1 MPKPKSNVSA
11 SATKTP
17 LKYTA
22 YTSPPPRVY
31 TQTELIMGA
40 LDPGLCAMLNGTG
53 GAWGDEVSD
62 EEEIDPTW
70 IEGARA
76 CQAER
81 RAAEATV
88 ACNARAADLAKVST
102 PEWLANLQAPARKAF
117 AKVLDVVGGQIWSC
131 VHAEQRVLP
140 VWRLLQRAQIRR
152 NRACQEVL
160 EADIDAMWAWVHAQP
175 EYQAMTEEDVDDMA
189 NYWDSYWEEKY
200 STHLE
205 NTLPGALHLDAD
217 GNVAICRYFNTPGGC
232 HREPGTGAC
241 PYKHIVG
248 VAPEAEP
255 CKFFNTPRG
264 CKNGNACPFKHVHI
278 AESEPSGSWRT
289 QPSDAWGSVRCGSVS
304 TVSSAEEGWTAATG
318 QRRTTATGGGRP
330 PLAQHQREPCRF
342 FRSPRGCA
350 KGATCPYAHA

>member
-1 MPKPKSNVSA
+1 M
-11 SATKTP
+11 
-17 LKYTA
+17 
-22 YTSPPPRVY
+22 
-31 TQTELIMGA
+31 
-40 LDPGLCAMLNGTG
+40 
-53 GAWGDEVSD
+53 
-62 EEEIDPTW
+62 DPTW

-102 PEWLANLQAPARKAF
+102 PEWLAKLQAPARKAF

-205 NTLPGALHLDAD
+205 KTLPGTLHLDAD

-241 PYKHIVG
+241 PYKHIAG

-255 CKFFNTPRG
+255 CKFFNSPRG
-264 CKNGNACPFKHVHI
+264 CKNGDACPFKHVR
-278 AESEPSGSWRT
+278 ATESAAGGSWRT
-289 QPSDAWGSVRCGSVS
+289 QPSAAWDSVRRESVS
-304 TVSSAEEGWTAATG
+304 TVSTASGGEEGWTAATG
-318 QRRTTATGGGRP
+318 QRRTATGGARP
-330 PLAQHQREPCRF
+330 PVAPHQREPCRF